1 MALTIQEHERK
12 TYEDKLHFLINLSPA
27 DELFMQKLND
37 LISRNLTNPDLDVQ
51 FVATQMAM
59 SRASLYNKL
68 KQLADI
74 SIGDYINKF
83 KMEEA
88 VRLLADKGLSIQEVS
103 EKAGFSHQ
111 RYFSTVFKQMYGVTP
126 SQYRQ
131 DL

>member
-1 MALTIQEHERK
+1 
-12 TYEDKLHFLINLSPA
+12 
-27 DELFMQKLND
+27 
-37 LISRNLTNPDLDVQ
+37 
-51 FVATQMAM
+51 M

>member
-1 MALTIQEHERK
+1 MTETIKEHERK

-27 DELFMQKLND
+27 DEQFMRRLND
-37 LISRNLTNPDLDVQ
+37 LISSNLTNPDLDVQ
-51 FVATQMAM
+51 FVAAQMAM

-68 KQLADI
+68 KLLAGI

-83 KMEEA
+83 RMAEA
-88 VRLLADKGLSIQEVS
+88 VRLLADKDLSIQEVS
-103 EKAGFSHQ
+103 EKTGFSHL
-111 RYFSTVFKQMYGVTP
+111 RFFSTVLKQIYGMTP